1 MTIRNKT
8 IRRMPGPTSRG
19 LARLLNEQESV
30 LRRMKNLLPK
40 VISAE
45 FAENAMLTKAKAQP
59 RNEFSKEELDITNP
73 ETHMLAKATQRIK
86 F

>member
-8 IRRMPGPTSRG
+8 IRRMPGPTSRA
-19 LARLLNEQESV
+19 LVRLLNEQESV

-45 FAENAMLTKAKAQP
+45 FAENALLTKNKAQS
-59 RNEFSKEELDITNP
+59 RNEFSRDELDITDP
-73 ETHMLAKATQRIK
+73 ETHMLSRATQKIK